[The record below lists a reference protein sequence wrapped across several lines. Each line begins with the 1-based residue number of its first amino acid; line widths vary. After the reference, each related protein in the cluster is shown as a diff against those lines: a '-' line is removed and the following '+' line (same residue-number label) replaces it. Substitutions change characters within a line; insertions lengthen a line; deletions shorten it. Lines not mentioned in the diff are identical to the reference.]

1 MTAADTDA
9 SSQVKTLADR
19 SEVAV
24 SDTWDL
30 SSLFES
36 NEQWEAAF
44 NELEA
49 RLGEIEEFDGKLAES
64 ASSLAACLRL
74 DSL

>member
-1 MTAADTDA
+1 MAEAT
-9 SSQVKTLADR
+9 SENNSNVKTLADR

-36 NEQWEAAF
+36 NEQW
-44 NELEA
+44 
-49 RLGEIEEFDGKLAES
+49 
-64 ASSLAACLRL
+64 
-74 DSL
+74 